1 MLRANHTLKRFI
13 LMFGDLAVF
22 ELALVIT
29 LLIRNNGITRELW
42 HLHVWPFSILAFF
55 WIISFYVAGLYDL
68 YLLREP
74 IKLFR
79 TYLEGMIANLA
90 LAMAFFYLIPIFGI
104 APRTNLF
111 LYFVVSLLFGYLWRL
126 LFHRFINERF
136 SHGRVLFIGPAD
148 QINEVHRLLESSAL
162 GLKLVAAF
170 PTSGSPQHDLPILW
184 WQEWSALQQLI
195 QQEKISA
202 VVLGVKPDDHVE
214 LKNLLYRLLF
224 DSVVLLDRAEI
235 EELTTGRIP
244 LSYVSETWFLH
255 HLHESDKAWYETVK
269 RGSDILLAIPFCFFS
284 VLLYP
289 FVALIIKLSSPG
301 PVLFSQTRVG
311 KGGKLIR
318 IWKFRTMHTD
328 AEKYGPQFTTSAK
341 TDPRLFA
348 FGRIMRQLRIDELPQ
363 IWNVV
368 RGDLS
373 LIGPRP
379 ERPEFVAPLVE
390 RMPYYTLRHLSRPGL
405 TGWAQVRFLTPT
417 SSLDDNLKK
426 LQYDLYYIKH
436 RSLLLDIAILL
447 KTIGIV
453 LRRQG
458 T

>member
-1 MLRANHTLKRFI
+1 
-13 LMFGDLAVF
+13 
-22 ELALVIT
+22 
-29 LLIRNNGITRELW
+29 
-42 HLHVWPFSILAFF
+42 
-55 WIISFYVAGLYDL
+55 
-68 YLLREP
+68 
-74 IKLFR
+74 
-79 TYLEGMIANLA
+79 
-90 LAMAFFYLIPIFGI
+90 MAFFYLIPVFGI

-111 LYFVVSLLFGYLWRL
+111 LYFVVSLLLGYLWRL
-126 LFHRFINERF
+126 LFQRFINERF
-136 SHGRVLFIGPAD
+136 SHGRVLFIGPAEEAK
-148 QINEVHRLLESSAL
+148 EVHRLLESSAL
-162 GLKLVAAF
+162 GLKLTAAF
-170 PTSGSPQHDLPILW
+170 PTSGSPQYDLPISW
-184 WQEWSALQQLI
+184 WQEWPALHKQI

-202 VVLGVKPDDHVE
+202 VVLGIKPDDHEE
-214 LKNLLYRLLF
+214 LKNLLYHLLF

-255 HLHESDKAWYETVK
+255 HLHESDKAWYEIVK
-269 RGSDILLAIPFCFFS
+269 RGSDIILAIPFC
-284 VLLYP
+284 LLTFLAYP
-289 FVALIIKLSSPG
+289 LSALMIKLSSPG
-301 PVLFSQTRVG
+301 PVLYSQTRVG
-311 KGGKLIR
+311 KNGKLIR

-328 AEKYGPQFTTSAK
+328 AEKYGPQFTASSK

-348 FGRIMRQLRIDELPQ
+348 FGRLMRQLRIDELPQ
-363 IWNVV
+363 IWNVL

-379 ERPEFVAPLVE
+379 ERPEFVTPLVE
-390 RMPYYTLRHLSRPGL
+390 RMPYYVLRHLSRPGL